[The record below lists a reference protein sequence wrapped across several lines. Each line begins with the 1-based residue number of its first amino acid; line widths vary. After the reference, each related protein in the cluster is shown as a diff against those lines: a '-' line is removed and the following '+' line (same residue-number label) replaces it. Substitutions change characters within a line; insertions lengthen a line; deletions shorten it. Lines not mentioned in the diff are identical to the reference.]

1 MEMWQG
7 KADNIRPWV
16 LKLCVSSSG
25 HPEKGWRMQRVAW
38 TLVSLQDASRPSVEG
53 VERLRLKD
61 YLLVMPAQNA
71 CREFRTQHPIGS
83 CKVHFVPFEIDWC
96 WAVRRKPRHEKLGGV
111 LLNKAKVKAVG
122 STLSQVQRPFWA
134 S

>member
-53 VERLRLKD
+53 VERLRLKR
-61 YLLVMPAQNA
+61 LLVGDARSE
-71 CREFRTQHPIGS
+71 C
-83 CKVHFVPFEIDWC
+83 
-96 WAVRRKPRHEKLGGV
+96 
-111 LLNKAKVKAVG
+111 VKR
-122 STLSQVQRPFWA
+122 VQDPTSHRQL
-134 S
+134 